1 MVNMVE
7 VRLVSSKKPSS
18 KRWLDFTY
26 GSDLSVHKYTE
37 PISFAR
43 REQKYVKDFL
53 NRMDEFSER
62 SRKLRATGKA
72 RKLQRVDT
80 AARKS
85 LLANARRLFKI
96 LKRDINMKVS
106 SFEDIFGE
114 EFELTLVL
122 DNNTRK
128 FPWELANDGQ
138 GFLCTRY
145 DVGRKIENPSPE
157 RLSGI
162 GPEYRKALVVGLN
175 YKWQKDSEVW
185 LNTAEREA
193 LSVKK
198 QLEKKGY
205 AVKLLRSK
213 GKEATVKEVKRILS
227 EGVSIFHFSGHGAYR
242 MHQPIGR
249 KGCLVLKDGDLNE
262 KDLRECFAKAKG
274 APYLTFLNA
283 CQSAKEIYRSHFVD
297 AFLDYGSEYVIG
309 TFWPVYDQ
317 PSTRFATRFYRE
329 VISGTGV
336 AHALQLARWQF
347 TSKKGLQEASTWP
360 SFVLYGSPSHGLPR
374 AP

>member
-1 MVNMVE
+1 MVE
-7 VRLVSSKKPSS
+7 VRLVSSKKLAS
-18 KRWLDFTY
+18 KRWLNFTY

-37 PISFAR
+37 PISFTR
-43 REQKYVKDFL
+43 REQKHVKNFL

-62 SRKLRATGKA
+62 SRKLRSAGKA
-72 RKLQRVDT
+72 RKLRRIDIT
-80 AARKS
+80 ARKA
-85 LLANARRLFKI
+85 LLVNGQRLFRI
-96 LKRDINMKVS
+96 LKRDVSLKVS
-106 SFEDIFGE
+106 SFKDIFGE

-122 DNNTRK
+122 DSESRK
-128 FPWELANDGQ
+128 VPWELANDGQ
-138 GFLCTRY
+138 EFLCTRY
-145 DVGRKIENPSPE
+145 GVGRKIENPSPE

-175 YKWQKDSEVW
+175 YRWEEDPEAW
-185 LNTAEREA
+185 LKTAEREA
-193 LSVKK
+193 LSVKR

-205 AVKLLRSK
+205 TVKLLRSK

-242 MHQPIGR
+242 THQPIGR

-262 KDLRECFAKAKG
+262 KDLRDCFEKAKG

-283 CQSAKEIYRSHFVD
+283 CQSAKEIYSSQFVD

-317 PSTRFATRFYRE
+317 PSARFATRFYRE
-329 VISGTGV
+329 IISGTGV

-347 TSKKGLQEASTWP
+347 TNKRGLQESSTWP